1 MGPIPTTLRRI
12 RIFVASPGDVQD
24 ERAQLGRV
32 VQELN
37 QILTTLV
44 PEAGLVLELV
54 RWETHVHPGLGADAQ
69 DVVTRQ
75 LQIDEYDVFV
85 GVFWRRFGTP
95 TARAESGTEE
105 EFRIAHHAWKEL
117 GRPIQIM
124 TYFCR
129 ALAPPPEDSEA
140 GAQLQKVVKFREEL
154 FKEGLARDYGE
165 HAEFA
170 DSVRNDLVLVLGQM
184 LHAKSSPSAIAAQAD
199 HASTDDDRGAVRE
212 RIRVLAHEYDSMRAP
227 ITGMLPGA
235 ERTRKMEVVASK
247 MRGLALSAHPF
258 LSELIQSQSAGERL
272 AAVST
277 LEAIPEVSYLPWLAE
292 RLGSEKPFVGYH
304 AALGLLSAA
313 RSLDVEDLPSVQ
325 TAVDVARRGIRR
337 KRSDADRET
346 VLGYTEDELL
356 RRRAQS

>member
-1 MGPIPTTLRRI
+1 MGSISTNLRRI

-24 ERAQLGRV
+24 EREQLGRV
-32 VQELN
+32 VQQLN

-54 RWETHVHPGLGADAQ
+54 RWETHVHPGLGTDAQ
-69 DVVTRQ
+69 DVVSRQ
-75 LQIDEYDVFV
+75 LQIGEYDVFV
-85 GVFWRRFGTP
+85 GIFWRRFGTP

-105 EFRIAHHAWKEL
+105 EFRIAHHAWREL

-129 ALAPPPEDSEA
+129 APAPPPENSEA
-140 GAQLQKVVKFREEL
+140 GAQLQKVVTFREEL

-184 LHAKSSPSAIAAQAD
+184 LHATSSPAAIAAQAD
-199 HASTDDDRGAVRE
+199 QVTTEDDRGAVRE
-212 RIRVLAHEYDSMRAP
+212 RIRALAHEYDSIRAP
-227 ITGMLPGA
+227 VTGMLPGA

-247 MRGLALSAHPF
+247 MRGSALSTYPF
-258 LSELIQSQSAGERL
+258 LSELIRSKSAGERL

-277 LEAIPEVSYLPWLAE
+277 LEAIPEVRYLPWLAE

-313 RSLDVEDLPSVQ
+313 RSLDVEDLPNVQ
-325 TAVDVARRGIRR
+325 AALDMARQETRR
-337 KRSDADRET
+337 LRKDTDRET
-346 VLGYTEDELL
+346 VLGYTESELL
-356 RRRAQS
+356 RRRPPN

>member
-1 MGPIPTTLRRI
+1 MGAIPTSLRRI
-12 RIFVASPGDVQD
+12 RIFVASPGDVHD
-24 ERAQLGRV
+24 ERDQLGRV

-44 PEAGLVLELV
+44 PQAGLVLELV
-54 RWETHVHPGLGADAQ
+54 RWETHVHPGLGTDAQ

-75 LQIDEYDVFV
+75 LQIGEYDVFI
-85 GVFWRRFGTP
+85 GIFWRRFGTP
-95 TARAESGTEE
+95 TPRAESGTEE
-105 EFRIAHHAWKEL
+105 EFRIAHRAWREL

-129 ALAPPPEDSEA
+129 APAPPPEDSEA
-140 GAQLQKVVKFREEL
+140 GVQLQKVVEFREEL

-170 DSVRNDLVLVLGQM
+170 GHVRGDLVLVLGQM
-184 LHAKSSPSAIAAQAD
+184 LHATSSPAAIAVQAD
-199 HASTDDDRGAVRE
+199 QVTTDEDRGAVRE
-212 RIRVLAHEYDSMRAP
+212 RVRVLCDEYDALRAP

-258 LSELIQSQSAGERL
+258 LSELIQSRSAGERL

-277 LEAIPEVSYLPWLAE
+277 LEAIPEVGYLPWLAE
-292 RLGSEKPFVGYH
+292 RLRSEKPFVGYH
-304 AALGLLSAA
+304 AALALLSAA
-313 RSLDVEDLPSVQ
+313 RSLDVEDLPNVQ
-325 TAVDVARRGIRR
+325 AALDVARTGTRGLRR
-337 KRSDADRET
+337 DTDRET
-346 VLGYTEDELL
+346 ILRYTEDELV
-356 RRRAQS
+356 RRQAQR